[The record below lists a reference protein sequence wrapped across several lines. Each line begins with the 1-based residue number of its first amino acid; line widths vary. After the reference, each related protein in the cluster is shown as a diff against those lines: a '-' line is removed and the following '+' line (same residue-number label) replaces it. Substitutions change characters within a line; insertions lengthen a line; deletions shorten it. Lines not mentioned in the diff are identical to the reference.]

1 MCARPAMDVKKIRE
15 LPFVVIVT
23 AGRTGSTL
31 LQGILNDFDG
41 FLIRGENS
49 GFLTSLYGAYQS
61 VLVTRSMRSS
71 PTPRSPWF
79 GAHSFSEETF
89 LNDAASMIFSQFID
103 VPLESL
109 KAIGFKEIRWLFEG
123 KTPLWGVLDFIEK
136 LFPNAIF
143 IFLTRDRAQMMKSG
157 WWIGEDNSETHFM
170 LDQFEL
176 LTRHAPVKKLFEIDY
191 SNLVA
196 GDSRLMEL
204 CSFLG
209 QPYSEKIEKTLQLK
223 HNF

>member
-1 MCARPAMDVKKIRE
+1 MDVNKIRE

-31 LQGILNDFDG
+31 LQGILNNFDG
-41 FLIRGENS
+41 FLIKGENS
-49 GFLTSLYGAYQS
+49 GFVTALYGAYQS
-61 VLVTRSMRSS
+61 ILTSQPRMETS
-71 PTPRSPWF
+71 TPRSPWF
-79 GAHSFSEETF
+79 GVRTFSEETF
-89 LNDAASMIFSQFID
+89 FNDAAAMIFSQFID

-109 KAIGFKEIRWLFEG
+109 KAIGFKEIRWMFDE

-136 LFPNAIF
+136 LFPNAKF

-157 WWIGEDNSETHFM
+157 WWIGEDNSVTHFI

-176 LTRHAPVKKLFEIDY
+176 LARHAPVKNLFEIDY
-191 SNLVA
+191 SNLVT
-196 GDSRLMEL
+196 GDAKLLEL

-209 QPYSEKIEKTLQLK
+209 QRYSEKIEKTLQLE
-223 HNF
+223 HGY